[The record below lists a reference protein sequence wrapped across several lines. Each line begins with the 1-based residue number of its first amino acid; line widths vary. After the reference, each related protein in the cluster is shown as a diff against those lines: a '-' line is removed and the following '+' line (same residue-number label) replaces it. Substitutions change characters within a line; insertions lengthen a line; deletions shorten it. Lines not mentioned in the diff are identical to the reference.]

1 MSLGPFEDVEERQDL
16 PATSGNQPLKPKP
29 ESKNDEAD
37 SAVKEAAKDAACA
50 LMCTWEAQRV
60 RRNAL
65 DEAVKMY
72 HKAVAVNRE
81 DDVTSGCPISDDH
94 IGAVLQLAGS
104 LVVAA
109 ETTRLADITYELG
122 RDQAK
127 LLERIAASL

>member
-1 MSLGPFEDVEERQDL
+1 MSRWLLRFERSHVD
-16 PATSGNQPLKPKP
+16 
-29 ESKNDEAD
+29 
-37 SAVKEAAKDAACA
+37 
-50 LMCTWEAQRV
+50 
-60 RRNAL
+60 
-65 DEAVKMY
+65 DEAV
-72 HKAVAVNRE
+72 V
-81 DDVTSGCPISDDH
+81 D